1 MAHRLAGERACAA
14 PGPDRDAAACG
25 PDARRTCYRPRVA
38 TTRVSSLH
46 VFPVKSLRGVG
57 VPVADVDPW
66 GVRGDRRW
74 MVVTAD
80 GTVLTAREHP
90 AMLGVRATP
99 DGASLRLT
107 AAGAGDLVVTEPVD
121 AEPDVVVGL
130 SRLDRA
136 TAAGAEA
143 DAWLSDVLGRSVR
156 LVWLDDPR
164 RRSVSV
170 HHGGRP
176 GDALNL
182 ADAGPLLVTTEASM
196 AALNGWIADRVLE
209 TADPTGSPQP
219 PAPLPMERF
228 RPNLV
233 VGGDLEPFE
242 EDRWAGLR
250 VGHVE
255 LRFAERCDRCS
266 LTTIDLDALVTTKE
280 PIRTL
285 ARHRREDGKTWFGVR
300 MVPVRTGRVTVG
312 DLVTP
317 LR

>member
-1 MAHRLAGERACAA
+1 VSAT
-14 PGPDRDAAACG
+14 PD
-25 PDARRTCYRPRVA
+25 VA
-38 TTRVSSLH
+38 SLH
-46 VFPVKSLRGVG
+46 VFPVKSLRGVD
-57 VPVADVDPW
+57 VPGADVDPW

-74 MVVTAD
+74 MVVEPD
-80 GTVLTAREHP
+80 GSVLTAREHP
-90 AMLGVRATP
+90 RMLGVRAVP
-99 DGASLRLT
+99 GDGVLRLSAT
-107 AAGAGDLVVTEPVD
+107 GAADLVVAEPVGV
-121 AEPDVVVGL
+121 EPRVSVGL

-136 TAAGAEA
+136 TSAGPDA
-143 DAWLSDVLGRSVR
+143 DAWMSDVLARPAR

-164 RRSVSV
+164 RRAVSLD
-170 HHGGRP
+170 HGGRP
-176 GDALNL
+176 GDAMAL
-182 ADAGPLLVTTEASM
+182 ADAGPLLVTTAASM

-250 VGHVE
+250 VGDVE

>member
-1 MAHRLAGERACAA
+1 MADLPH
-14 PGPDRDAAACG
+14 
-25 PDARRTCYRPRVA
+25 VA
-38 TTRVSSLH
+38 SLH
-46 VFPVKSLRGVG
+46 VFPVKSLRGV
-57 VPVADVDPW
+57 DVDTVDVEPW
-66 GVRGDRRW
+66 GVRRDRRW
-74 MVVTAD
+74 MVVLGD

-90 AMLGVRATP
+90 RMLGVRAEP
-99 DGASLRLT
+99 VDSGLRLS
-107 AAGAGDLVVTEPVD
+107 AAGASDLVVAEPVGEG
-121 AEPDVVVGL
+121 ADVVVGL

-136 TAAGAEA
+136 TSAGDEA
-143 DAWLSDVLGRSVR
+143 DAWLSTVLGRAVR

-164 RRSVSV
+164 RRTVSL

-182 ADAGPLLVTTEASM
+182 SDAGPLLVTTEASM
-196 AALNGWIADRVLE
+196 AALNAWVADRALE
-209 TADPTGSPQP
+209 STDPTGSPQP

-250 VGHVE
+250 VGDVE

-266 LTTIDLDALVTTKE
+266 LTTIDLEALVTTKE

-300 MVPVRTGRVTVG
+300 MVPVSTGRVAVG
-312 DLVTP
+312 ERVTP
-317 LR
+317 LH

>member
-1 MAHRLAGERACAA
+1 M
-14 PGPDRDAAACG
+14 
-25 PDARRTCYRPRVA
+25 
-38 TTRVSSLH
+38 
-46 VFPVKSLRGVG
+46 FPVKSLGG
-57 VPVADVDPW
+57 ADVPSARVEPW
-66 GVRGDRRW
+66 GLAGDRRW

-80 GTVLTAREHP
+80 GTVQTARQQP
-90 AMLGVRATP
+90 RMLGVRVQPLDRAV
-99 DGASLRLT
+99 RLT
-107 AAGAGDLVVTEPVD
+107 APGTEDLVV
-121 AEPDVVVGL
+121 AEPDDRAPDTPVAL

-143 DAWLSDVLGRSVR
+143 DAWLSTVLARAVR
-156 LVWLDDPR
+156 LLWLDDPR
-164 RRSVSV
+164 RRAVSEL
-170 HHGGRP
+170 HGGRP

-182 ADAGPLLVTTEASM
+182 SDAGPLLVTTEASM

-209 TADPTGSPQP
+209 TTDPTGSPQP

-233 VGGDLEPFE
+233 VGGDLKPFE
-242 EDRWAGLR
+242 EDGWTGLR
-250 VGHVE
+250 AGDVE

-300 MVPVRTGRVTVG
+300 MVPMTTGQVAVG
-312 DLVTP
+312 DTVTP

>member
-1 MAHRLAGERACAA
+1 M
-14 PGPDRDAAACG
+14 
-25 PDARRTCYRPRVA
+25 
-38 TTRVSSLH
+38 H
-46 VFPVKSLRGVG
+46 VFPVKSLRGFD
-57 VPVADVDPW
+57 VPEADVDPW

-74 MVVTAD
+74 MVVTGD

-90 AMLGVRATP
+90 RMLGVRATP
-99 DGASLRLT
+99 GAGSLRLT
-107 AAGAGDLVVTEPVD
+107 ADGAADLVVAEPVD
-121 AEPDVVVGL
+121 AQPDVPVGL

-136 TAAGAEA
+136 TAAGADV

-164 RRSVSV
+164 RRSVSLD
-170 HHGGRP
+170 HGGRP

-182 ADAGPLLVTTEASM
+182 SDAGPLLVTTEASM
-196 AALNGWIADRVLE
+196 AALNAWIADRVLE
-209 TADPTGSPQP
+209 TADPTGAPQP

-250 VGHVE
+250 VGGVE

-266 LTTIDLDALVTTKE
+266 LTTVDLDALVTTKE

-300 MVPVRTGRVTVG
+300 MVPVTTGRVAVG
-312 DLVTP
+312 DAATP
-317 LR
+317 LW

>member
-1 MAHRLAGERACAA
+1 M
-14 PGPDRDAAACG
+14 
-25 PDARRTCYRPRVA
+25 VA
-38 TTRVSSLH
+38 VPHVSSLH
-46 VFPVKSLRGVG
+46 VFPVKSLRGVD
-57 VPVADVDPW
+57 VPAAHVERW

-74 MVVTAD
+74 MVVEPA
-80 GTVLTAREHP
+80 GGVLTAREHP
-90 AMLGVRATP
+90 RMLGVRAEP
-99 DGASLRLT
+99 LDGGVRLSAPGAS
-107 AAGAGDLVVTEPVD
+107 DLQVREPEGV
-121 AEPDVVVGL
+121 EPDVTVGL
-130 SRLDRA
+130 SRLECA
-136 TAAGAEA
+136 TGAGSAA
-143 DAWLSDVLGRSVR
+143 DDWLSDALGRRVR

-164 RRSVSV
+164 RRTVSPQ
-170 HHGGRP
+170 HGGRA
-176 GDALNL
+176 GDALSL

-196 AALNGWIADRVLE
+196 AALNAWVADRALE
-209 TADPTGSPQP
+209 AADPTGSPTV

-250 VGHVE
+250 VGDVE

-266 LTTIDLDALVTTKE
+266 LTTIDLDTLVTTKE

-300 MVPVRTGRVTVG
+300 MVPVTTGRVAVG
-312 DLVTP
+312 DPVTA